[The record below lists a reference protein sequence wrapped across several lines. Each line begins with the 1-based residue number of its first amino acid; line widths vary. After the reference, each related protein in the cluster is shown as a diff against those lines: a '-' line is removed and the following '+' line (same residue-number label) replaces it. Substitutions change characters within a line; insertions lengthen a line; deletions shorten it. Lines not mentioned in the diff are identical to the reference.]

1 MVCKLKIIS
10 ASLLLGYLI
19 LTGCGRSKIQR
30 VTVAYPTQWPLREYK
45 NCAPMRIND
54 VVTNLPFLDCDEQ
67 STDTPRDRMFTMDVR
82 FEGLQKVDA
91 YWTCQR
97 LETGISCKD

>member
-1 MVCKLKIIS
+1 MAHKLKMTS
-10 ASLLLGYLI
+10 KFLLSSYLI
-19 LTGCGRSKIQR
+19 LSACSRSRTQR
-30 VTVAYPTQWPLREYK
+30 VTVAYPTEWPLGEYR

-67 STDTPRDRMFTMDVR
+67 SAETLRNRMFTMDVR
-82 FEGLQKVDA
+82 FEDPQKADA

-97 LETGISCKD
+97 TTTGISCKD